1 MTDEPASVRSRLQNP
16 TYTGEN
22 RCIPCTVVNLVLA
35 AAASV
40 LVGFYAPELGI
51 LVFVGASVVIY
62 VRGYLVPGTPM
73 LTERFLP
80 DRVLAW
86 FDTEPDRPT
95 ADDFTFETIEKIQ
108 YEREHG
114 VDSEQFLQDAGV
126 VEVESSDERRLSD
139 SFAALVEEQMA
150 PYRESGV
157 DTLTLV
163 ALFDTPP
170 EEIERL
176 DREYPAASVGRRIR
190 KWPSEAALQADA
202 ASHDAL
208 VELTDEWAAVPLE
221 QRMDMLES
229 IRSLYRT
236 CPSCGGSV
244 EFDESIVQSCCRSYE
259 VVSHRC
265 SACGSHLAEMDPE
278 VVETGA
284 GYTGII
290 P

>member
-1 MTDEPASVRSRLQNP
+1 MTDEPASLRSRLQNSA
-16 TYTGEN
+16 YTGEN
-22 RCIPCTVVNLVLA
+22 RCIPCTVVNLLLA
-35 AAASV
+35 AIAGV
-40 LVGFYAPELGI
+40 LVGLYAVELGVVVVLGA
-51 LVFVGASVVIY
+51 LVAIY
-62 VRGYLVPGTPM
+62 LRGYLVPGTPR
-73 LTERFLP
+73 LTERLLP

-86 FDTEPDRPT
+86 FDKEPDRPT
-95 ADDFTFETIEKIQ
+95 ADDFTFETVEKIK

-114 VDSEQFLQDAGV
+114 VDSEQFLHDVGV
-126 VEVESSDERRLSD
+126 VEAKADGERRLTD
-139 SFAALVEEQMA
+139 SFAALVEEHMD
-150 PYRESGV
+150 PYRSSGV

-176 DREYPAASVGRRIR
+176 DREYPAASIGRRIR

-208 VELTDEWAAVPLE
+208 TELTDGWADVPLE
-221 QRMDMLES
+221 QRIDMLES

-244 EFDESIVQSCCRSYE
+244 EFDESIVESCCRSYE

-265 SACGSHLAEMDPE
+265 SACDAHLAEMDPE